1 MTDFEEVMLTAKQ
14 VQTRYG
20 GISAMTLHR
29 WSNDARLNFP
39 APFRINSV
47 RYWKLSEITS
57 WERSRAGKVAA

>member
-1 MTDFEEVMLTAKQ
+1 MTDIEEVMLTAKQ

-20 GISAMTLHR
+20 GISSMTLHR

-39 APFRINSV
+39 EPFRINAV

-57 WERSRAGKVAA
+57 WERSRAGKVVA